1 MTLVPDR
8 RKHLRESFTGMQL
21 GIVHGLNFICREES
35 PSEDLLYSLVDV
47 HNTSKNGALIELCT
61 KVQPGTVFL
70 FVFYDASIHRWMPH
84 FARVAWSQPLDS
96 GQYLVGLIFEHD
108 CRGRINVNQRAMEDC
123 NRFGDLLFLLRSS
136 LLEALP
142 QNAFLRLINVLRK
155 RVFEPGQKI
164 IAQGEPG
171 EFLFL
176 IQEGTCNL
184 LVEKEGQTL
193 HIDHLHE
200 GEVVGEVSLITDELQ
215 SSNVVAE
222 TRVTAW
228 QLSRRR
234 FEDLAAS
241 YPDLRDFLTEIVTRR
256 LESWRVTADR
266 TIGKYAIKRRI
277 GKGGWSIV
285 YEGVHS
291 SLDMPVVIKML
302 KHDMAM
308 NALFLNVFRREAN
321 VIAKFSHKNIVRVYD
336 IEERFRTVFIIME
349 KLDGYPL
356 DELLAKTGRLPFSR
370 AADFLLQTCEG
381 LAYAHERGVVHRD
394 IKPANLFIQF
404 DGQLKILD
412 FGLACPPGTEDLS
425 IAGTP
430 HYAPPEQ
437 IEGNPADVR
446 SDIYSLG
453 ITAYELVTG
462 TRPFPE
468 DDLARLMDLH
478 TEQDIPDP
486 AERISDIP
494 PALRA
499 FILGCGR
506 RDPAR
511 RLQTATE
518 AGKALKSFFT
528 GRPRDR
534 RSKEMLSLHLFYD
547 EEQRHALNTLLEE
560 FSGKARLLGVDLKSA
575 MFKDIG

>member
-8 RKHLRESFTGMQL
+8 RKHLREAFTGMQL
-21 GIVHGLNFICREES
+21 GIVHGLDFICPAES

-47 HNTSKNGALIELCT
+47 HNASKSGALIELCAEA
-61 KVQPGTVFL
+61 QPGTGLL
-70 FVFYDASIHRWMPH
+70 FVFYEAGIHRWMPY

-108 CRGRINVNQRAMEDC
+108 CRGRTGAIQCAIEDR
-123 NRFGDLLFLLRSS
+123 RFSDLLFLLSSS

-155 RVFEPGQKI
+155 RAFKPGQKI

-176 IQEGTCNL
+176 IQEGTCKM

-215 SSNVVAE
+215 SSNVIAE

-241 YPDLRDFLTEIVTRR
+241 YPDLRDFLTELVTRR

-266 TIGKYAIKRRI
+266 TIGKYVIKRRI

-308 NALFLNVFRREAN
+308 NPLFLDIFRREAN
-321 VIAKFSHKNIVRVYD
+321 VIARFSHNNIVRVYD

-356 DELLAKTGRLPFSR
+356 DELLAKAGRLPFSKV
-370 AADFLLQTCEG
+370 ADFLLQTCEG
-381 LAYAHERGVVHRD
+381 LAYAHELGIVHRD
-394 IKPANLFIQF
+394 IKPANLFIQS

-437 IEGNPADVR
+437 IEGDPADAR

-462 TRPFPE
+462 ARPFPE

-478 TEQDIPDP
+478 SEHDIPDP
-486 AERISDIP
+486 AERIADIP
-494 PALRA
+494 EVLRA

-511 RLQTATE
+511 RFQTASE
-518 AGKALKSFFT
+518 AGKALKPLLS
-528 GRPRDR
+528 GKPRRR

-547 EEQRHALNTLLEE
+547 EEQRHALNTLLDE
-560 FSGKARLLGVDLKSA
+560 FGGKARMLGIDLKTA
-575 MFKDIG
+575 VFKDIK